1 MNLKQIDYAL
11 EAAKTLNF
19 NQAAQ
24 NLFISQPALS
34 YQIKEL
40 ENEIGFLIFERQGK
54 SIKLTAAGRQ
64 FCQRLTNIKRQLTE
78 AIEQGQ
84 NFATRYAE
92 NITIGYP
99 RRSCLQ
105 FLPTA
110 INEFAQ
116 THPETLVTPEIAENY
131 LDDFSAHHLDIA
143 FALKEDALKLPQ
155 VTIHPLFTSRIYLL
169 TTADDPLAQKELV
182 KASDLTGRTLLVK
195 GGSTQRLRKVQQDV
209 LRQLPLATLN
219 SPNHDF
225 TMVTVAAKQAVCLS
239 PGYLNTFTDELVWL
253 PFETTERFECVLVT
267 HENDQRRSTKAF
279 VALMQEL
286 YAQKAQTYPL

>member
-1 MNLKQIDYAL
+1 M
-11 EAAKTLNF
+11 NF

-40 ENEIGFLIFERQGK
+40 ENEIGFLIFERQGQ

-64 FCQRLTNIKRQLTE
+64 FCQRLTNIKRQLNE

-84 NFATRYAE
+84 NFATRYAD

-110 INEFAQ
+110 INKFAQ
-116 THPETLVTPEIAENY
+116 THPETLITPEIAENY
-131 LDDFSAHHLDIA
+131 LDDFSTYHLDIA

-155 VTIHPLFTSRIYLL
+155 VTLHPLFTSHIYLL
-169 TTADDPLAQKELV
+169 TTADDPLTQKELV

-209 LRQLPLATLN
+209 LRQIPLATLN

-225 TMVTVAAKQAVCLS
+225 TMVTVAAKQAICLS

-253 PFETTERFECVLVT
+253 PFDTTKRFECVLVT

-279 VALMQEL
+279 VTLI
-286 YAQKAQTYPL
+286 